1 MQIQISQLK
10 EIIRTALDEAAK
22 QGKMQKIYRNSFKKM
37 IKLAKSGGNKYK
49 AKPFDKKAAGPGK
62 SGLGPY

>member
-10 EIIRTALDEAAK
+10 EIIRKALDEAAA

-37 IKLAKSGGNKYK
+37 INLARSGGNKYK
-49 AKPFDKKAAGPGK
+49 AKPFNKKAAGPGK
-62 SGLGPY
+62 SGLGPH